1 MAMTDYNNSR
11 RTCPAGGCTGGV
23 TSRAAGRKAGGWNGF
38 VSFVHKE
45 FMHIFRDVRS
55 MMVLLGSPVVLLL
68 LFGYAVSTEV
78 GSVRVAV
85 LDNSHDVLTSKICSR
100 LASNAYT
107 GIVGV
112 PASAG
117 SAGEMLRRG
126 DADVVVVFGN
136 DFADRILH
144 EGRAEAQVLV
154 DGTEPNQATMRL
166 QYVSQVIASMRSE
179 VAGCGIDD
187 AGAAVVP
194 VTRLLYNPQQKSEYN
209 FVPGVIG
216 MILMLV
222 CVMMSSISIVREK
235 ETGTMEVLLVSP
247 ISPSCIIMA
256 KLVPYFVISMLNV
269 AMVLLLSRFVLG
281 VPMAGSLLC
290 FLGVTLLYVLVALT
304 LGLFISNLVRTQ
316 LAAMVLSLLFII
328 PTVYLSGLAFPLESM
343 PEVLQYVS
351 AIVPARWYI
360 DAARRLMIQGV
371 EARFILQDV
380 WVMCVMEAVLLVVS
394 LRKFKLRI

>member
-1 MAMTDYNNSR
+1 MAVTGVGN
-11 RTCPAGGCTGGV
+11 GGTGRQVMKSPGSWQV
-23 TSRAAGRKAGGWNGF
+23 ESAGRKAGGWSGF
-38 VSFVHKE
+38 VSFVRKE
-45 FMHIFRDVRS
+45 FLHILRDVRS
-55 MMVLLGSPVVLLL
+55 MLILLGAPVVMLL

-78 GSVRVAV
+78 KNVRVAV
-85 LDNSHDVLTSKICSR
+85 LDGSHDVMVSRICDR
-100 LASNAYT
+100 IASNPYMT
-107 GIVGV
+107 LVGTPV
-112 PASAG
+112 SP
-117 SAGEMLRRG
+117 GEVDGMLMRG
-126 DADVVVVFGN
+126 EADVVVVFGN
-136 DFADRILH
+136 DFAGDILRK
-144 EGRAEAQVLV
+144 GGAEVQVLV

-166 QYVSQVIASMRSE
+166 QYVAQVIASMRGWAA
-179 VAGCGIDD
+179 AGGVDE
-187 AGAAVVP
+187 AGASVVP
-194 VTRLLYNPQQKSEYN
+194 VTRLLYNPQQKSGYN

-247 ISPSCIIMA
+247 LSPACIIIS
-256 KLVPYFVISMLNV
+256 KLVPYFVISLLNV

-380 WVMCVMEAVLLVVS
+380 WVMCVMEVVLLVVS
-394 LRKFKLRI
+394 LKKFKLRI